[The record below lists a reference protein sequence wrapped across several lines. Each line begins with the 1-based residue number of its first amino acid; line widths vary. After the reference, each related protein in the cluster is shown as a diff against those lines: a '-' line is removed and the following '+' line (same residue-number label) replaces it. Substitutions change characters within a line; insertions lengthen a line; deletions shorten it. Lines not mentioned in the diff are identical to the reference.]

1 MTPKASKEKKPE
13 EFVERKMRPVRDN
26 LSRLKKATAK
36 NYPQKEIMI
45 KVLKTE
51 LIAIGNFIRA
61 ETRDNAE
68 LEERLW

>member
-1 MTPKASKEKKPE
+1 MTPNKAKERKTD

-26 LSRLKKATAK
+26 LGRLKKATQK
-36 NYPQKEIMI
+36 NYPDKANLA
-45 KVLKTE
+45 KVLKVE

-61 ETRDNAE
+61 ETREQPE

>member
-1 MTPKASKEKKPE
+1 MML
-13 EFVERKMRPVRDN
+13 KM
-26 LSRLKKATAK
+26 KKATAK
-36 NYPQKEIMI
+36 NYPQKDIMI

-61 ETRDNAE
+61 ETRDNTE